1 MPQKGLITA
10 GCLYSMWIFHLGT
23 KAFNFVVFF
32 LVPDALLPC
41 CVVVVAELENGRVP
55 SSDLYYT
62 CPTKG
67 SVGGNEPPR
76 GCPVH
81 WHQGAVGVKA
91 LTVVP
96 GLEEILQK
104 FRILST
110 KYSSGVVGIQAPG
123 DTEEVASSER
133 GYSYILHYKGAL
145 REKE

>member
-96 GLEEILQK
+96 GLEETFFLHLLQK

-110 KYSSGVVGIQAPG
+110 KNSSGMVGIQATD
-123 DTEEVASSER
+123 DTEEVASS
-133 GYSYILHYKGAL
+133 SYITKGL
-145 REKE
+145 

>member
-1 MPQKGLITA
+1 
-10 GCLYSMWIFHLGT
+10 MWIFHLGT

-32 LVPDALLPC
+32 LVPDALLRC
-41 CVVVVAELENGRVP
+41 RIVVVVVAKLENGRVP
-55 SSDLYYT
+55 SSDQYYT